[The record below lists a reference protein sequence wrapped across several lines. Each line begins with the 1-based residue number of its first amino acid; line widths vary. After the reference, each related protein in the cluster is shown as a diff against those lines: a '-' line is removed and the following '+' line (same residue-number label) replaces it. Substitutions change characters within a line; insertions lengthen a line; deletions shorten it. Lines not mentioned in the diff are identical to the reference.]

1 MDVTCQIHERY
12 WDTTG
17 VKDETHWN
25 WKCLRFLQIDQWPR
39 RPCWA
44 NWGAFTIRWVFFHR
58 PWQKENIF
66 TEKYARRKKGWN
78 EEVSP
83 DLKTKWFR
91 WKGQL
96 RNVQVPRSINRECRR
111 TKSIHIRKFAD
122 CKQPSLFHRTIVAVE
137 TMTGTIKGILKSKS
151 RISKRNTSIAR
162 LGLVSG
168 HMAANEVRNVC
179 RALKQRPISSVTIWM
194 DSMVTL
200 YWITNAERP
209 WKVFIAKENRGNHRG
224 NWNQKNLEN
233 RKESCGSWK

>member
-122 CKQPSLFHRTIVAVE
+122 CKQPSLFHSNHSSSGDHDRNNERNLNVQVE
-137 TMTGTIKGILKSKS
+137 NIQAQHFHRSFGVSQWAYGGQWGEKRLPSTKAKANILGDDMDGQYGYTVLDHKRRASLESIHCQGKSRKPQRKLKS
-151 RISKRNTSIAR
+151 
-162 LGLVSG
+162 
-168 HMAANEVRNVC
+168 
-179 RALKQRPISSVTIWM
+179 
-194 DSMVTL
+194 
-200 YWITNAERP
+200 
-209 WKVFIAKENRGNHRG
+209 
-224 NWNQKNLEN
+224 
-233 RKESCGSWK
+233 KESCGSWK